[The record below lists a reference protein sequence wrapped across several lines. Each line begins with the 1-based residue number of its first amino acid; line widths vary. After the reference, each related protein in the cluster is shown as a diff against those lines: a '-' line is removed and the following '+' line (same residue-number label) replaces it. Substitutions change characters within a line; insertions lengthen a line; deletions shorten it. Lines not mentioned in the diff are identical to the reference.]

1 MQSHAWGPS
10 CPYHLL
16 FRIPLQLAHLHLP
29 APGLAPQLKHA
40 GRALPTREILQCS
53 ALLLQP
59 PGLQGC
65 TRSSLD
71 DDTHSL
77 EAGRPPSVTRRWLQ
91 LCPSLPCTACA
102 PPLPLL
108 QHDASGRQRAQ
119 KLEPGR
125 ARAPALVY
133 TGAHLG
139 PAAGAGHSMAN
150 LWAWPGSGFSG
161 YWHSHALR
169 VGLTYV
175 WAHTSPSCA
184 WRTHCSPTVRNV
196 TIMRLAHPL
205 QSHCAQQHD
214 M

>member
-184 WRTHCSPTVRNV
+184 WRTHCSPTVRSSTTCSKV
-196 TIMRLAHPL
+196 AAIRAA
-205 QSHCAQQHD
+205 SSVV
-214 M
+214 